1 MKKGVYIFVLLAV
14 PLSLNAYT
22 FTRSLNVGS
31 EGEDVRQLQIYLNSN
46 SQTRV
51 SESGIGSP
59 GSESTYFGER
69 TKQAVIE
76 MQNMFAPLI
85 LYPVGLTFGSGYVG
99 NSTIS
104 FLNNIQGNSPTA
116 QTNTTATNSNAPFIE
131 SVSPKEVRDGDT
143 ITIIGKNFSDKNRI
157 ALTFEP
163 DAAYT
168 DIPST
173 DNGTRIEFVYDS
185 SIQKPFDKK
194 FKTIDKKAKAAVLEM
209 FPKVPISVGVINNNG
224 IVSNLESI
232 TFNLK

>member
-1 MKKGVYIFVLLAV
+1 MKKGVYIFALLAV

-51 SESGIGSP
+51 SESGVGSP
-59 GSESTYFGER
+59 GSESTYFGDR
-69 TKQAVIE
+69 TKQAVIK
-76 MQNMFAPLI
+76 MQNLFAPLI

-104 FLNNIQGNSPTA
+104 FLNSIQGNTSTA
-116 QTNTTATNSNAPFIE
+116 QTNTTVTNTNAPFIE
-131 SVSPKEVRDGDT
+131 SISPKEVRDGDT
-143 ITIIGKNFSDKNRI
+143 ITITGKNFSDKNRI
-157 ALTFEP
+157 TLTFEST
-163 DAAYT
+163 DAYA

-173 DNGTRIEFVYDS
+173 DNGTKIEFTYSS

-194 FKTIDKKAKAAVLEM
+194 FKTIDKDAKAAVLEM
-209 FPKVPISVGVINNNG
+209 FPKTPISIGIINEDG
-224 IVSNLESI
+224 IVSNLQDI

>member
-51 SESGIGSP
+51 SESGAGSP
-59 GSESTYFGER
+59 GSESTYFGDR
-69 TKQAVIE
+69 TKQAVIR

-85 LYPVGLTFGSGYVG
+85 LYPVGLTLGSGYVG
-99 NSTIS
+99 NSTVS
-104 FLNNIQGNSPTA
+104 FLNSIQGNSPAT
-116 QTNTTATNSNAPFIE
+116 QPGVTTPSSNAPFIE
-131 SVSPKEVRDGDT
+131 SVSPKDVRDGDT
-143 ITIIGKNFSDKNRI
+143 ITIIGRNFSDKNRI
-157 ALTFEP
+157 TLTFEASEP
-163 DAAYT
+163 YS

-173 DNGTRIEFVYDS
+173 DNGTRIEFTYDS
-185 SIQKPFDKK
+185 SVQKPFDKK
-194 FKTIDKKAKAAVLEM
+194 FKTIDKRAKEAVLEM
-209 FPKVPISVGVINNNG
+209 FPKVPISVGVINEDG
-224 IVSNLESI
+224 IVSNLQEI

>member
-1 MKKGVYIFVLLAV
+1 MKKGVYIFALLAV

-51 SESGIGSP
+51 SESGVGAP

-69 TKQAVIE
+69 TKQAVIK

-104 FLNNIQGNSPTA
+104 FLNNIQGNSPIP
-116 QTNTTATNSNAPFIE
+116 QTNTPATNANAPFIE
-131 SVSPKEVRDGDT
+131 SISPKEVRDGDT
-143 ITIIGKNFSDKNRI
+143 ITIIGRNFSDKNRI
-157 ALTFEP
+157 TLTFEASEP
-163 DAAYT
+163 YS

-173 DNGTRIEFVYDS
+173 DNGTKIEFTYDS

-194 FKTIDKKAKAAVLEM
+194 FKTIDKDATAAVLEM
-209 FPKVPISVGVINNNG
+209 FPKVPISVGVIDENG
-224 IVSNLESI
+224 VVSNLQDI